1 MSKVIFNYQGIKT
14 TIQCSK
20 KQPLKE
26 IAKSLLIKI
35 EIDIDIDI
43 DIDNAFFLYNGEK
56 INKELKFEDL
66 ANKEDKERNIME
78 ILLIKGDK
86 NIENKNII
94 RPKDIICPKCFE
106 NIMIKI
112 NKYKVDLIECKN
124 GHKIN
129 NISIKEFDNGQ
140 RIDISKIICYFYKT
154 NNKANIFKNEMYYCL
169 TCEKNICP
177 LCKSIHDQSHK
188 IVIYENKN
196 YFCNKHKETFI
207 KYCKTCNNNICM
219 KCEKEHKKHENI
231 YL

>member
-26 IAKSLLIKI
+26 IAKSLLSKI
-35 EIDIDIDI
+35 EIEIDI

-66 ANKEDKERNIME
+66 ANEEDKERNIME

-86 NIENKNII
+86 NIENKNIV
-94 RPKDIICPKCFE
+94 KENNIICPKCFE

-140 RIDISKIICYFYKT
+140 RIDISKIICYFCKT
-154 NNKANIFKNEMYYCL
+154 NN
-169 TCEKNICP
+169 
-177 LCKSIHDQSHK
+177 
-188 IVIYENKN
+188 
-196 YFCNKHKETFI
+196 
-207 KYCKTCNNNICM
+207 
-219 KCEKEHKKHENI
+219 
-231 YL
+231 